1 MIPKKPRVATTTR
14 SLPEIL
20 KSLSMRGQTSGVLR
34 ERNNSLHQF
43 DRAGSTIR
51 LSPSLRWRLGIW
63 DVVQT
68 IEDLLAK
75 MAEEL
80 RQKLFTKRDKNTWI
94 TIKFGKPL
102 DIALGDAIAVEISC
116 PVKMG

>member
-1 MIPKKPRVATTTR
+1 
-14 SLPEIL
+14 
-20 KSLSMRGQTSGVLR
+20 
-34 ERNNSLHQF
+34 
-43 DRAGSTIR
+43 
-51 LSPSLRWRLGIW
+51 
-63 DVVQT
+63 
-68 IEDLLAK
+68 

-94 TIKFGKPL
+94 TTKFGKPL